1 MEITY
6 ESIKPIIL
14 EENWSGN
21 QVSLKFKAKNSE
33 QPLETVGI
41 AMPSQEEMMKKM
53 AIEMAKMTASNAA
66 VGAAGNA
73 LGNMTGIAGAG
84 SAIAGAASSANIGY
98 QMDPNAMMQVDL
110 TPELKETTIVNA
122 FKTLENY
129 FEFTD
134 GEWLLKPFTS

>member
-14 EENWSGN
+14 EENWTGN
-21 QVSLKFKAKNSE
+21 QVNLKFKAKNAE
-33 QPLETVGI
+33 QALETVGI

-53 AIEMAKMTASNAA
+53 AIEMAKMTASNVA
-66 VGAAGNA
+66 VGAAGSA

-84 SAIAGAASSANIGY
+84 SAITSAASQANVGY

-129 FEFTD
+129 FEFKE
-134 GEWLLKPFTS
+134 GEWSLKPFTS